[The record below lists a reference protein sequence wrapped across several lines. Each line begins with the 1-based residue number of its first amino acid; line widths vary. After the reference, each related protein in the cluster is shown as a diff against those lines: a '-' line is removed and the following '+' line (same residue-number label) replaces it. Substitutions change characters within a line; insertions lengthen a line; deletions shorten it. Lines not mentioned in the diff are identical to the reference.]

1 MPVYGRHQYGKFKY
15 GKYQL
20 SSGGGGGGNYSLG
33 PHVRYKI
40 RTISPDGERSEFL
53 VMCKDRASIPSNEAV
68 NTRIRTNTGEWVY
81 GQNAIIYADTV
92 RVRIRSVKDNVS
104 SEWVYGDRGNL
115 RTE

>member
-1 MPVYGRHQYGKFKY
+1 MPAYGRHQYGRFKY

-40 RTISPDGERSEFL
+40 RTISFDGKRSDFL
-53 VMCKDRASIPSNEAV
+53 VMCEDRVSIPSNETVA
-68 NTRIRTNTGEWVY
+68 TRIRTNTGEWVY
-81 GQNAIIYADTV
+81 AQNAIIHTDTV
-92 RVRIRSVKDNVS
+92 RVRIRSVKDDIT
-104 SEWVYGDRGNL
+104 SEWVYGDRANL